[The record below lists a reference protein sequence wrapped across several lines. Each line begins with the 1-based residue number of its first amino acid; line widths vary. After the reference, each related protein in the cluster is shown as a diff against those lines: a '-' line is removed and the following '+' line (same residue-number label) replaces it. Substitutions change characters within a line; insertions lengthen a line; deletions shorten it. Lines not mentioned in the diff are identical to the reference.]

1 MDAPGHISGFF
12 AIFWG
17 VLFIILSVDGSING
31 GERPPPGNPF
41 GILSPNSLIR
51 SPRSLK
57 WIIWKMICDLFSAF
71 IPGFLA
77 VAR

>member
-31 GERPPPGNPF
+31 GNAPLQVT
-41 GILSPNSLIR
+41 LSGFFHP
-51 SPRSLK
+51 
-57 WIIWKMICDLFSAF
+57 
-71 IPGFLA
+71 IP
-77 VAR
+77 